1 MNDKAVRL
9 RNLFCAQA
17 AERENEGSEE
27 PLVLI
32 LMSKECLDCHGRGY
46 KIVSTNICPQCKG
59 KGKSKSIDFMKMSE
73 KNLDNFLKNGAAC
86 AKCKGT
92 GSIEVTTPC
101 ETCEGLGRIYTCKV
115 CGERIKNPSDP
126 EEEVCDSCA
135 LSQFVYALD
144 ESCDLKDVEAGK
156 LYHGIVSSK
165 ASFGV
170 FVDLNPHVR
179 GLMHSSNVG
188 VPPEVGD
195 AVIVLVKSIKAGGK
209 LDLIPK
215 TPKKYETIELEKELP
230 LKNSAQIDSNMK
242 GRLIRIEGEVIQ
254 VKQTS
259 GPTIFTISD
268 EGGFVPC
275 AAFESA
281 GKRSYPHIDTGMV
294 VSITGEVT
302 LRDDQVQIEVMS
314 MKLLTG
320 EKEAIVRGRVEKVI
334 DEKAAPANIPFLIES
349 EILEELKPRMLHV
362 AKEIK
367 KAILH
372 STPIILRHHA
382 DADGITSAIAIERA
396 ILPLITEIGGAD
408 AEYYFYKRAPSKAPF
423 YELADVTRDISF
435 ALEDLSRHGQ
445 KMPLVILVD
454 NGSTEEDVPSMRQA
468 RVYGINMLV
477 IDHHQPDKV
486 VDQYLIGHV
495 NPAHVGGDFGVTA
508 GMLCAEIARMI
519 NPDISDMIKHLPAVS
534 AVGDR
539 SEVPEAEK
547 YISLVSDRYS
557 LEELKEM
564 ALALDYEQFWLKFS
578 SGKGLI
584 DDILD
589 LGNHETHKKLV
600 PLLCEQANA
609 MIKEQLETCLF
620 NVKSHK
626 LANGAIM
633 NVIDVEN
640 YAQKFTFPPPGK
652 TSGEVHDVLT
662 KRNPDK
668 PVVTIGYGPDF
679 AVIRSKGVLMNI
691 PKIVRELR
699 EEIKGAGV
707 SGGGHL
713 VVGSIKFVEGMRT
726 EVLSR
731 LAEKI
736 AVAEIQH

>member
-1 MNDKAVRL
+1 
-9 RNLFCAQA
+9 
-17 AERENEGSEE
+17 
-27 PLVLI
+27 
-32 LMSKECLDCHGRGY
+32 MSKECPDCHGRGY
-46 KIVSTNICPQCKG
+46 EVISTDICPQCKG
-59 KGKSKSIDFMKMSE
+59 KGKSKSIDFMKFSE
-73 KNLDNFLKNGAAC
+73 KNIDSFLKNGAAC
-86 AKCKGT
+86 EKCKGK
-92 GSIEVTTPC
+92 GVIEVTKAC
-101 ETCEGLGRIYTCKV
+101 ETCNGLGKIYTCKA
-115 CGERIKNPSDP
+115 CGARILEPRDA
-126 EEEVCDSCA
+126 EEELCDSCSR
-135 LSQFVYALD
+135 SQYVYALD

-156 LYHGIVSSK
+156 LYHGIVSSI

-170 FVDLNPHVR
+170 FIDLNPHVR

-188 VPPEVGD
+188 VPPEVGE

-215 TPKKYETIELEKELP
+215 TLKKYETIELEKELP
-230 LKNSAQIDSNMK
+230 LKNSAEIDPSMK

-281 GKRSYPHIDTGMV
+281 GKRSYPHIDVGMI
-294 VSITGEVT
+294 VSITGEIT
-302 LRDDQVQIEVMS
+302 LRDEQIQIEVMS
-314 MKLLTG
+314 MKLLKG
-320 EKEAIVRGRVEKVI
+320 EKGEAVRTRVEKVI
-334 DEKAAPANIPFLIES
+334 EEKAAPADIPFLVES
-349 EILEELKPRMLHV
+349 DIMEKLKPRMLHV

-367 KAILH
+367 KAIFH

-396 ILPLITEIGGAD
+396 ILPIITEIGGSD
-408 AEYYFYKRAPSKAPF
+408 AEYYLYKRAPSKAPF

-468 RVYGINMLV
+468 RVYGIDMLV
-477 IDHHQPDKV
+477 IDHHHPDEI

-508 GMLCAEIARMI
+508 GMLCAEVARMI
-519 NPDISDMIKHLPAVS
+519 NPNISDTIKHLPAVS

-539 SEVPEAEK
+539 SEAPEAGR
-547 YISLVSDRYS
+547 YISLVSDRYT

-578 SGKGLI
+578 SGKGII

-589 LGNHETHKKLV
+589 LGDHEVHKNLV
-600 PLLCEQANA
+600 SLLCEQANT
-609 MIKEQLETCLF
+609 MIQEQLETCLF
-620 NVKSHK
+620 NVKSQK

-662 KRNPDK
+662 KRHPNK
-668 PVVTIGYGPDF
+668 PVVTLGYGPDF

-691 PKIVRELR
+691 PRIVRELR
-699 EEIKGAGV
+699 EEMKGAGV

-726 EVLSR
+726 EVLSK

-736 AVAEIQH
+736 GSAEVEY

>member
-1 MNDKAVRL
+1 
-9 RNLFCAQA
+9 
-17 AERENEGSEE
+17 
-27 PLVLI
+27 
-32 LMSKECLDCHGRGY
+32 MSKECPDCHGRGY
-46 KIVSTNICPQCKG
+46 EVISTDICPQCKG
-59 KGKSKSIDFMKMSE
+59 KGKSKSIDFMKFSE
-73 KNLDNFLKNGAAC
+73 KNIDSILKNGASC
-86 AKCKGT
+86 EKCKGK
-92 GSIEVTTPC
+92 GVIEVTKAC
-101 ETCEGLGRIYTCKV
+101 ETCNGLGKIYTCKV
-115 CGERIKNPSDP
+115 CGVRILEPRDA
-126 EEEVCDSCA
+126 EEEVCDSCSR
-135 LSQFVYALD
+135 SQYVYALD
-144 ESCDLKDVEAGK
+144 ESCDIKDVEAGK
-156 LYHGIVSSK
+156 LYHGIVSST

-188 VPPEVGD
+188 IPPEVGE
-195 AVIVLVKSIKAGGK
+195 AVIVLVKSTKAGGK

-215 TPKKYETIELEKELP
+215 TLKKYETIELEKELP
-230 LKNSAQIDSNMK
+230 LKNSAEIDPSMK
-242 GRLIRIEGEVIQ
+242 GRLIRLEGEVIQ

-281 GKRSYPHIDTGMV
+281 GKRSYPHIDVEMI
-294 VSITGEVT
+294 VSITGEIT
-302 LRDDQVQIEVMS
+302 LRDEQIQIEVMS
-314 MKLLTG
+314 MKLLKG
-320 EKEAIVRGRVEKVI
+320 EKEEAVRTRVEKVI
-334 DEKAAPANIPFLIES
+334 EEKAAPANIPFLVES
-349 EILEELKPRMLHV
+349 DIMEKLKPRMLHV

-367 KAILH
+367 KAIFH

-396 ILPLITEIGGAD
+396 ILPIITEIGGSD
-408 AEYYFYKRAPSKAPF
+408 AEYYLYKRAPSKAPF

-468 RVYGINMLV
+468 RVYGIDMLV
-477 IDHHQPDKV
+477 IDHHHPDEI

-508 GMLCAEIARMI
+508 GMLCAEVARMI
-519 NPDISDMIKHLPAVS
+519 NPNISDTIKHLPAVS

-539 SEVPEAEK
+539 SEAPEAGR
-547 YISLVSDRYS
+547 YISLVSDRYTI
-557 LEELKEM
+557 EELKEM

-578 SGKGLI
+578 SGKGII

-589 LGNHETHKKLV
+589 LGDHEVHKNLV
-600 PLLCEQANA
+600 SLLCEQAST
-609 MIKEQLETCLF
+609 MIQEQLETCLF

-662 KRNPDK
+662 KRHPNK
-668 PVVTIGYGPDF
+668 PVVTLGYGPDF

-699 EEIKGAGV
+699 EEMKGAGV

-736 AVAEIQH
+736 ASAEVEY

>member
-1 MNDKAVRL
+1 M
-9 RNLFCAQA
+9 
-17 AERENEGSEE
+17 
-27 PLVLI
+27 VLI
-32 LMSKECLDCHGRGY
+32 LMSKECPECHGRGY
-46 KIVSTNICPQCKG
+46 EVVSTNTCPLCKG
-59 KGKSKSIDFMKMSE
+59 KGKSKSIDFMKISE
-73 KNLDNFLKNGAAC
+73 KDIDSFLKSGAAC
-86 AKCKGT
+86 EKCKGI
-92 GSIEVTTPC
+92 GNIEVTTPC
-101 ETCEGLGRIYTCKV
+101 ETCEGLGRLYICKV
-115 CGERIKNPSDP
+115 CGAKISEPLDP
-126 EEEVCDSCA
+126 EDELCDSCSR
-135 LSQFVYALD
+135 SQFVYALD

-188 VPPEVGD
+188 VQPEVGD
-195 AVIVLVKSIKAGGK
+195 AVIVLVKSVKTGGK

-215 TPKKYETIELEKELP
+215 NPKKYETIEVEKELP
-230 LKNSAQIDSNMK
+230 LKNSAEINPTMK

-259 GPTIFTISD
+259 GPTIFMISD

-281 GKRSYPHIDTGMV
+281 GKRSYPHIDVSMI

-302 LRDDQVQIEVMS
+302 LRDEQVQIEVMS

-320 EKEAIVRGRVEKVI
+320 KKEDAVRARVEKVI
-334 DEKAAPANIPFLIES
+334 DEKASPANIPFLIES
-349 EILEELKPRMLHV
+349 EIMEKLKPRMLHV

-367 KAILH
+367 KAIFH

-396 ILPLITEIGGAD
+396 ILPLITEIGGAE

-468 RVYGINMLV
+468 KVYGIDMLV
-477 IDHHQPDKV
+477 IDHHHPDEI
-486 VDQYLIGHV
+486 VDKYLIGHV
-495 NPAHVGGDFGVTA
+495 NPAHVGGDFGVTS
-508 GMLCAEIARMI
+508 GMLCAEIARMV
-519 NPDISDMIKHLPAVS
+519 NPNISDTIKHLPAVS

-539 SEVPEAEK
+539 SEAPEAGR
-547 YISLVSDRYS
+547 YISLVSNLYT
-557 LEELKEM
+557 LEELKDM

-589 LGNHETHKKLV
+589 LGDHTIHKNLV
-600 PLLCEQANA
+600 HLLCEQANT

-626 LANGAIM
+626 LSNGAIM

-652 TSGEVHDVLT
+652 TSGEVHDVLVR
-662 KRNPDK
+662 RNPDK
-668 PVVTIGYGPDF
+668 PVVTLGYGPDF

-699 EEIKGAGV
+699 EEMKGAGV

-726 EVLSR
+726 EVLSK

-736 AVAEIQH
+736 SHSKVEL

>member
-1 MNDKAVRL
+1 M
-9 RNLFCAQA
+9 
-17 AERENEGSEE
+17 
-27 PLVLI
+27 LI
-32 LMSKECLDCHGRGY
+32 LMSKECPECHGRGY
-46 KIVSTNICPQCKG
+46 EVISTDICPQCKG
-59 KGKSKSIDFMKMSE
+59 KGKSKSIDFMKISE
-73 KNLDNFLKNGAAC
+73 KDIDSLLKNGAAC
-86 AKCKGT
+86 EKCKGT
-92 GSIEVTTPC
+92 GSIEVNTPC
-101 ETCEGLGRIYTCKV
+101 ETCEGLGRIYVCKV
-115 CGERIKNPSDP
+115 CGARISESRDT
-126 EEEVCDSCA
+126 EDEICDSCSR
-135 LSQFVYALD
+135 SQYVYALD

-156 LYHGIVSSK
+156 LYHGIVSST

-179 GLMHSSNVG
+179 GLMHSSNIG
-188 VPPEVGD
+188 IPPEVGE

-215 TPKKYETIELEKELP
+215 TLTKYETIELEKELP
-230 LKNSAQIDSNMK
+230 LKNSSKIDPSMK
-242 GRLIRIEGEVIQ
+242 GRLVRIEGEVIQ

-281 GKRSYPHIDTGMV
+281 GKRSYPHIDAGMI

-302 LRDDQVQIEVMS
+302 LRDDQIQIEVMS

-320 EKEAIVRGRVEKVI
+320 EKAATVRERVEKVI
-334 DEKAAPANIPFLIES
+334 EEKAAPADIPFLIQSDIMEK
-349 EILEELKPRMLHV
+349 LKPRMLHV

-435 ALEDLSRHGQ
+435 ALEDSSRHGQ

-468 RVYGINMLV
+468 KVYGIDMLV
-477 IDHHQPDKV
+477 IDHHHPDEI

-495 NPAHVGGDFGVTA
+495 NPAHMGGDFGVTA
-508 GMLCAEIARMI
+508 GMLCAEVARMI
-519 NPDISDMIKHLPAVS
+519 NPSVSDTIKHLPAVS
-534 AVGDR
+534 AVGDH
-539 SEVPEAEK
+539 SEAPEAGR
-547 YISLVSDRYS
+547 YISLASDRYT

-564 ALALDYEQFWLKFS
+564 ALALDYEQFWLRFS
-578 SGKGLI
+578 SGKGII

-589 LGNHETHKKLV
+589 LGDHDIHTNLV
-600 PLLCEQANA
+600 SLLCEQANT
-609 MIKEQLETCLF
+609 MIREQLEICLF
-620 NVKSHK
+620 NVKSQN
-626 LANGAIM
+626 LANGVIM

-662 KRNPDK
+662 KRNPNK
-668 PVVTIGYGPDF
+668 PLVTLGYGPDF

-691 PKIVRELR
+691 PMIVRELR
-699 EEIKGAGV
+699 EEMKGAGV

-726 EVLSR
+726 EVLSK
-731 LAEKI
+731 LTEKI
-736 AVAEIQH
+736 ASTEVEY

>member
-1 MNDKAVRL
+1 
-9 RNLFCAQA
+9 
-17 AERENEGSEE
+17 
-27 PLVLI
+27 
-32 LMSKECLDCHGRGY
+32 MSKDCPDCHGRGCEV
-46 KIVSTNICPQCKG
+46 ISTDVCPQCKG
-59 KGKSKSIDFMKMSE
+59 KGKSKSIDFMKISE
-73 KNLDNFLKNGAAC
+73 KDIDSFLKNGAAC
-86 AKCKGT
+86 EKCKGT
-92 GSIEVTTPC
+92 GKIEITTPC
-101 ETCEGLGRIYTCKV
+101 GTCEGLGRIYTCKI
-115 CGERIKNPSDP
+115 CGVRIQNPTDI

-135 LSQFVYALD
+135 RSQYVYALD
-144 ESCDLKDVEAGK
+144 ESCDVKDLEVGK
-156 LYHGIVSSK
+156 LYHGIVNSI

-170 FVDLNPHVR
+170 FVDLNPQVR
-179 GLMHSSNVG
+179 GLMHSSNIG

-195 AVIVLVKSIKAGGK
+195 AVIVLVKSIKSGGK
-209 LDLIPK
+209 LDLIPE
-215 TPKKYETIELEKELP
+215 TLKKYETIELEKELP
-230 LKNSAQIDSNMK
+230 LKNSAEIDPSMK
-242 GRLIRIEGEVIQ
+242 GRLVRIEGEVIQ

-281 GKRSYPHIDTGMV
+281 GKRSYPHIDAGMI
-294 VSITGEVT
+294 VSLTGEIT
-302 LRDDQVQIEVMS
+302 LRDDQIQIEVMS
-314 MKLLTG
+314 MKALSG
-320 EKEAIVRGRVEKVI
+320 EKESSVRSRVERVI
-334 DEKAAPANIPFLIES
+334 EEKAKPADNPFLVKS
-349 EILEELKPRMLHV
+349 EIMEKLKPRMLHV
-362 AKEIK
+362 AKEIRR
-367 KAILH
+367 AIFH

-382 DADGITSAIAIERA
+382 DADGITSAIAIEKA
-396 ILPLITEIGGAD
+396 IVPLITKIGGTD

-435 ALEDLSRHGQ
+435 ALEDASRHGQ

-468 RVYGINMLV
+468 EVYGIDMLV
-477 IDHHQPDKV
+477 IDHHHPDEI

-508 GMLCAEIARMI
+508 GMLCAEVARMI
-519 NPDISDMIKHLPAVS
+519 NPEITDTIKHLPAVS

-539 SEVPEAEK
+539 SEAPEAER
-547 YISLVSDRYS
+547 YISLIADRYS
-557 LEELKEM
+557 REELKEM

-589 LGNHETHKKLV
+589 LGDHNTHKKLV
-600 PLLCEQANA
+600 SLLCEQANT

-699 EEIKGAGV
+699 EEMKGAGV

-713 VVGSIKFVEGMRT
+713 VVGSIKFVEGM
-726 EVLSR
+726 
-731 LAEKI
+731 
-736 AVAEIQH
+736 

>member
-1 MNDKAVRL
+1 
-9 RNLFCAQA
+9 
-17 AERENEGSEE
+17 
-27 PLVLI
+27 
-32 LMSKECLDCHGRGY
+32 MSKECPDCHGRGY
-46 KIVSTNICPQCKG
+46 EVVSTEICPQCKG

-73 KNLDNFLKNGAAC
+73 TNLDNFLKSGAAC
-86 AKCKGT
+86 EKCKGI

-101 ETCEGLGRIYTCKV
+101 KTCKGLGKIYTCKV
-115 CGERIKNPSDP
+115 CGERIDNLLDP
-126 EEEVCDSCA
+126 EEEICDSCA
-135 LSQFVYALD
+135 RSQYVYSLD

-170 FVDLNPHVR
+170 FVDFNPHVR

-195 AVIVLVKSIKAGGK
+195 AVIVLVKSIKSGGK

-215 TPKKYETIELEKELP
+215 TLKKYETIELEKELS
-230 LKNSAQIDSNMK
+230 LKNSAEIDTTMK
-242 GRLIRIEGEVIQ
+242 GRLLRLEGEVIQ

-281 GKRSYPHIDTGMV
+281 GKRSYPHIDVGMI
-294 VSITGEVT
+294 VSLTGEVT

-314 MKLLTG
+314 MKALTG
-320 EKEAIVRGRVEKVI
+320 EKEVTVKDRVEKVI
-334 DEKAAPANIPFLIES
+334 NEKAAPAEIPFLVKS
-349 EILEELKPRMLHV
+349 EIMEKLKPRMLHV
-362 AKEIK
+362 AREIK

-408 AEYYFYKRAPSKAPF
+408 AEYYSYKRAPSKAPY
-423 YELADVTRDISF
+423 YELADVTRDISY

-468 RVYGINMLV
+468 RVYGIDMLV
-477 IDHHQPDKV
+477 VDHHHPDEI
-486 VDQYLIGHV
+486 VDQYLIGHA

-519 NPDISDMIKHLPAVS
+519 NPDISDTIKHLPAVS

-539 SEVPEAEK
+539 SEAPEAER
-547 YISLVSDRYS
+547 YISLASDRYS

-564 ALALDYEQFWLKFS
+564 ALALDYEQFWLRFS
-578 SGKGLI
+578 SGKGII

-589 LGNHETHKKLV
+589 LGDHDIHKNLV
-600 PLLCEQANA
+600 SLLCEQANT
-609 MIKEQLETCLF
+609 MITEQLDTCLF

-668 PVVTIGYGPDF
+668 PVVTLGYGPDF

-691 PKIVRELR
+691 PRIVRELR
-699 EEIKGAGV
+699 EEMKGAGV

-736 AVAEIQH
+736 GSAEVEY

>member
-1 MNDKAVRL
+1 
-9 RNLFCAQA
+9 
-17 AERENEGSEE
+17 
-27 PLVLI
+27 
-32 LMSKECLDCHGRGY
+32 MSKECPDCHGRGY
-46 KIVSTNICPQCKG
+46 EIISTDICPQCKG
-59 KGKSKSIDFMKMSE
+59 KGKSKSIDFMKISE
-73 KNLDNFLKNGAAC
+73 KDIDSLLKSGAAC
-86 AKCKGT
+86 EKCKGT
-92 GSIEVTTPC
+92 GTLEITTPC
-101 ETCEGLGRIYTCKV
+101 ETCEGLGKIYTCKV
-115 CGERIKNPSDP
+115 CGGRIQEPADP
-126 EEEVCDSCA
+126 EEEVCDSCSR
-135 LSQFVYALD
+135 SQYVYALD

-188 VPPEVGD
+188 VSPEVRD
-195 AVIVLVKSIKAGGK
+195 AVIVLVKSIKVGGK

-215 TPKKYETIELEKELP
+215 TLTKYETIELEKELP
-230 LKNSAQIDSNMK
+230 LKNSAEIDPGMK

-275 AAFESA
+275 AAFEIA
-281 GKRSYPHIDTGMV
+281 GKRSYPHIDVGMI

-302 LRDDQVQIEVMS
+302 LRDEQIQIEVMS

-320 EKEAIVRGRVEKVI
+320 EKEEMVRDRVEKVI
-334 DEKAAPANIPFLIES
+334 EEKATPADIPFLVES
-349 EILEELKPRMLHV
+349 DIMEKLKPRMLHV

-367 KAILH
+367 KAIFH
-372 STPIILRHHA
+372 STPIVLRHHA

-435 ALEDLSRHGQ
+435 ALEDSSRHGQ

-477 IDHHQPDKV
+477 IDHHHPDEI
-486 VDQYLIGHV
+486 VDQYLIGHA

-508 GMLCAEIARMI
+508 GMLCAEVARMI
-519 NPDISDMIKHLPAVS
+519 NPGISDTIKHLPAVS

-539 SEVPEAEK
+539 SEAPEAGR
-547 YISLVSDRYS
+547 YISLVSDRYT

-564 ALALDYEQFWLKFS
+564 ALALDYEQFWLRFS
-578 SGKGLI
+578 SGKGII

-589 LGNHETHKKLV
+589 LGDHDIHKKLV
-600 PLLCEQANA
+600 SLLCEQANT
-609 MIKEQLETCLF
+609 MIKEQLEVCLF
-620 NVKSHK
+620 NVKSQK
-626 LANGAIM
+626 LVNGTIM

-662 KRNPDK
+662 KRNPGK

-691 PKIVRELR
+691 PRIVRELR
-699 EEIKGAGV
+699 EEMKGAGV

-736 AVAEIQH
+736 ASTEVEY

>member
-1 MNDKAVRL
+1 M
-9 RNLFCAQA
+9 
-17 AERENEGSEE
+17 
-27 PLVLI
+27 LI
-32 LMSKECLDCHGRGY
+32 LMSKECPECHGRGY
-46 KIVSTNICPQCKG
+46 EVISTDICPQCKG
-59 KGKSKSIDFMKMSE
+59 KGKSKLIDFMKISE
-73 KNLDNFLKNGAAC
+73 KDIDSLLKSGAAC
-86 AKCKGT
+86 EKCKGT
-92 GSIEVTTPC
+92 GSIEVNTPC
-101 ETCEGLGRIYTCKV
+101 ETCEGLGRIYVCKV
-115 CGERIKNPSDP
+115 CGARISESRDT
-126 EEEVCDSCA
+126 EDEICDSCSR
-135 LSQFVYALD
+135 SQYVYALD

-156 LYHGIVSSK
+156 LYHGIVSST

-179 GLMHSSNVG
+179 GLMHSSNIG
-188 VPPEVGD
+188 IPPEVGE
-195 AVIVLVKSIKAGGK
+195 AVIVLVKSIKTGGK

-215 TPKKYETIELEKELP
+215 TLTIYETIELEKELP
-230 LKNSAQIDSNMK
+230 LKNSSKIDPSMK
-242 GRLIRIEGEVIQ
+242 GRLVRIEGEVIQ

-281 GKRSYPHIDTGMV
+281 GKRSYPHIDAGMI

-302 LRDDQVQIEVMS
+302 MRDDQIQIEVMS

-320 EKEAIVRGRVEKVI
+320 EKAATVRERVEKVI
-334 DEKAAPANIPFLIES
+334 EEKAAPADIPFLIQSDIMEK
-349 EILEELKPRMLHV
+349 LKPRMLHV

-435 ALEDLSRHGQ
+435 ALEDSSRHGQ

-468 RVYGINMLV
+468 KVYGIDMLV
-477 IDHHQPDKV
+477 IDHHHPDEI

-508 GMLCAEIARMI
+508 GMLCAEVARMI
-519 NPDISDMIKHLPAVS
+519 NPSVSDTIKHLPAVS

-539 SEVPEAEK
+539 SEAPEAGR
-547 YISLVSDRYS
+547 YISLASDCYT

-564 ALALDYEQFWLKFS
+564 ALALDYEQFWLRFS
-578 SGKGLI
+578 SGKGII

-589 LGNHETHKKLV
+589 LGDHDIHTNLV
-600 PLLCEQANA
+600 SLLCEQANT
-609 MIKEQLETCLF
+609 MIREQLEICLF
-620 NVKSHK
+620 NVKSQN
-626 LANGAIM
+626 LANGVIM

-662 KRNPDK
+662 KRNPNK
-668 PVVTIGYGPDF
+668 PLVTLGYGPDF

-691 PKIVRELR
+691 PMIVRELR
-699 EEIKGAGV
+699 EEMKGAGV

-726 EVLSR
+726 EVLSK
-731 LAEKI
+731 LTEKI
-736 AVAEIQH
+736 ASTEVEY

>member
-1 MNDKAVRL
+1 
-9 RNLFCAQA
+9 
-17 AERENEGSEE
+17 
-27 PLVLI
+27 
-32 LMSKECLDCHGRGY
+32 MSKECPECHGRGY
-46 KIVSTNICPQCKG
+46 EVISTDICPQCKG
-59 KGKSKSIDFMKMSE
+59 KGKSKSIDFMKISE
-73 KNLDNFLKNGAAC
+73 KDIDSLLKSGAAC
-86 AKCKGT
+86 EKCKGT
-92 GSIEVTTPC
+92 GSIEVNTPC
-101 ETCEGLGRIYTCKV
+101 ETCEGLGRIYVCKV
-115 CGERIKNPSDP
+115 CGARISESRDT
-126 EEEVCDSCA
+126 EDEICDSCSR
-135 LSQFVYALD
+135 SQYVYALD

-156 LYHGIVSSK
+156 LYHGIVSST

-179 GLMHSSNVG
+179 GLMHSSNIG
-188 VPPEVGD
+188 IPPEVGE
-195 AVIVLVKSIKAGGK
+195 AVIVLVKSIKTGGK

-215 TPKKYETIELEKELP
+215 TLTKYETIELEKELP
-230 LKNSAQIDSNMK
+230 LKNSSKIDPSMK
-242 GRLIRIEGEVIQ
+242 GRLVRIEGEVIQ

-281 GKRSYPHIDTGMV
+281 GKRSYPHIDAGMI

-302 LRDDQVQIEVMS
+302 LRDDQIQIEVMS

-320 EKEAIVRGRVEKVI
+320 EKAATVRERVEKVI
-334 DEKAAPANIPFLIES
+334 EEKAAPADIPFLIQSDIMEK
-349 EILEELKPRMLHV
+349 LKPRMLHV

-435 ALEDLSRHGQ
+435 ALEDSSRHGQ

-468 RVYGINMLV
+468 KVYGIDMLV
-477 IDHHQPDKV
+477 IDHHHPDEI

-508 GMLCAEIARMI
+508 GMLCAEVARMI
-519 NPDISDMIKHLPAVS
+519 NPSVSDTIKHLPAVS

-539 SEVPEAEK
+539 SEASEAGR
-547 YISLVSDRYS
+547 YISLASDRYT

-564 ALALDYEQFWLKFS
+564 ALALDYEQFWLRFS
-578 SGKGLI
+578 SGKGII

-589 LGNHETHKKLV
+589 LGDHDIHTNLV
-600 PLLCEQANA
+600 SLLCEQANT
-609 MIKEQLETCLF
+609 MIREQLEICLF
-620 NVKSHK
+620 NVKSHN
-626 LANGAIM
+626 LANGVIM

-662 KRNPDK
+662 KRNPNK
-668 PVVTIGYGPDF
+668 PLVTLGYGPDF

-691 PKIVRELR
+691 PMIVRELR
-699 EEIKGAGV
+699 EEMKGAGV

-726 EVLSR
+726 EVLSK
-731 LAEKI
+731 LTEKI
-736 AVAEIQH
+736 ASTEVEY

>member
-1 MNDKAVRL
+1 
-9 RNLFCAQA
+9 
-17 AERENEGSEE
+17 
-27 PLVLI
+27 
-32 LMSKECLDCHGRGY
+32 MSKECPDCHGRGY
-46 KIVSTNICPQCKG
+46 EVVSTEICPQCKG

-73 KNLDNFLKNGAAC
+73 KNLDSFLKNGTAC
-86 AKCKGT
+86 DKCKGT
-92 GSIEVTTPC
+92 GSIDITTPC
-101 ETCEGLGRIYTCKV
+101 KTCEGLGKIYTCKA
-115 CGERIKNPSDP
+115 CGARIENPQDP
-126 EEEVCDSCA
+126 DEELCDSCA
-135 LSQFVYALD
+135 RSQYVYALD

-170 FVDLNPHVR
+170 FVDLNSHVR

-188 VPPEVGD
+188 VPPEVGE
-195 AVIVLVKSIKAGGK
+195 AVIVLVKSVKAGGK

-215 TPKKYETIELEKELP
+215 TLKKYETIELEKELP
-230 LKNSAQIDSNMK
+230 LKNSAEIDSSMK
-242 GRLIRIEGEVIQ
+242 GRLLRIEGEVIQ

-281 GKRSYPHIDTGMV
+281 GKRSYPHIDVGMI

-302 LRDDQVQIEVMS
+302 LRDDQIQIEVMS
-314 MKLLTG
+314 MKKLTG
-320 EKEAIVRGRVEKVI
+320 EKEAVVKGRVESVI
-334 DEKAAPANIPFLIES
+334 NEKAAPADIPFLVKS
-349 EILEELKPRMLHV
+349 EIMEKLKPKMLHV
-362 AKEIK
+362 AREIK

-382 DADGITSAIAIERA
+382 DADGITSAIALERA

-468 RVYGINMLV
+468 SVYGIDMLV
-477 IDHHQPDKV
+477 IDHHHPDEI

-508 GMLCAEIARMI
+508 GMLCAEVARMI
-519 NPDISDMIKHLPAVS
+519 NPDISDTIKHLPAVS

-539 SEVPEAEK
+539 SEAPEAER
-547 YISLVSDRYS
+547 YIALASDCYT

-589 LGNHETHKKLV
+589 LGDHETHKNLV
-600 PLLCEQANA
+600 SLLCEQANS
-609 MIKEQLETCLF
+609 MIQEQLETCLF
-620 NVKSHK
+620 NVKSQK

-662 KRNPDK
+662 KKYLDN

-699 EEIKGAGV
+699 EEMKGAGV

-736 AVAEIQH
+736 ASADVEY

>member
-1 MNDKAVRL
+1 M
-9 RNLFCAQA
+9 
-17 AERENEGSEE
+17 
-27 PLVLI
+27 VLI
-32 LMSKECLDCHGRGY
+32 LMSKECPECHGRGY
-46 KIVSTNICPQCKG
+46 EVVSTDTCPQCKG
-59 KGKSKSIDFMKMSE
+59 KGKSKSIDFMKISE
-73 KNLDNFLKNGAAC
+73 KDIDSFLKSGAAC
-86 AKCKGT
+86 EKCKGT
-92 GSIEVTTPC
+92 GNIEVTTPC
-101 ETCEGLGRIYTCKV
+101 ETCEGLGRLYICKV
-115 CGERIKNPSDP
+115 CGAKISEPRDP
-126 EEEVCDSCA
+126 EDEICDSCSR
-135 LSQFVYALD
+135 SQFVYALD

-170 FVDLNPHVR
+170 FVDFNPHVR

-188 VPPEVGD
+188 VQPEVGD
-195 AVIVLVKSIKAGGK
+195 AVIVLVKSVKAGGK

-215 TPKKYETIELEKELP
+215 TPKKYETIEVEKELP
-230 LKNSAQIDSNMK
+230 LKNSAELNPSMK

-259 GPTIFTISD
+259 GPTIFMISD

-281 GKRSYPHIDTGMV
+281 GKRSYPHIDVGMI

-302 LRDDQVQIEVMS
+302 LRDEQVQIEVMS

-320 EKEAIVRGRVEKVI
+320 KKEDAVRTRVEKVI
-334 DEKAAPANIPFLIES
+334 DEKASPANIPFLIES
-349 EILEELKPRMLHV
+349 EIMEKLKPRMLHV

-396 ILPLITEIGGAD
+396 VLPLITEIGGTE

-468 RVYGINMLV
+468 KVYGIDMLV
-477 IDHHQPDKV
+477 IDHHHPDEI
-486 VDQYLIGHV
+486 VDEYLIGHV

-519 NPDISDMIKHLPAVS
+519 NPSISDTIKHLPAVS

-539 SEVPEAEK
+539 SEAPEAER
-547 YISLVSDRYS
+547 YISLVSDRYT
-557 LEELKEM
+557 LEELKKM

-589 LGNHETHKKLV
+589 LGDHAIHNNLV
-600 PLLCEQANA
+600 LLLCEQADT

-626 LANGAIM
+626 LSNGAIM

-652 TSGEVHDVLT
+652 TSGEVHDVLV

-679 AVIRSKGVLMNI
+679 AVIRSKGVFMNI

-699 EEIKGAGV
+699 EEMKGAGV

-726 EVLSR
+726 EVLSK

-736 AVAEIQH
+736 SHSKVEQ

>member
-1 MNDKAVRL
+1 
-9 RNLFCAQA
+9 
-17 AERENEGSEE
+17 
-27 PLVLI
+27 
-32 LMSKECLDCHGRGY
+32 MSKECPECHGRGY
-46 KIVSTNICPQCKG
+46 EVVSTDICPQCKG
-59 KGKSKSIDFMKMSE
+59 KGKSKSVDFMKISE
-73 KNLDNFLKNGAAC
+73 KEIDSFLKNGAAC
-86 AKCKGT
+86 EKCKGT
-92 GSIEVTTPC
+92 GSVDVTTPC
-101 ETCEGLGRIYTCKV
+101 DTCNGLGKIYTCKV
-115 CGERIKNPSDP
+115 CGTRIPELRDP
-126 EEEVCDSCA
+126 DEEVCDSCSR
-135 LSQFVYALD
+135 SQYVYALD

-156 LYHGIVSSK
+156 LYHGVVSST

-170 FVDLNPHVR
+170 FVDLNSHVR

-188 VPPEVGD
+188 IPPEVGD
-195 AVIVLVKSIKAGGK
+195 DVIVLVKSIKAGGK

-215 TPKKYETIELEKELP
+215 TLTKYETIEIEKELP
-230 LKNSAQIDSNMK
+230 LKNSAEIEPSMK

-281 GKRSYPHIDTGMV
+281 GKRSYPHIDIGMI

-302 LRDDQVQIEVMS
+302 LRDEQVQIEVMS
-314 MKLLTG
+314 MKRLTG
-320 EKEAIVRGRVEKVI
+320 KKEDAVRTRVEKVI
-334 DEKAAPANIPFLIES
+334 DEKASPADIPFLIES
-349 EILEELKPRMLHV
+349 DIMEKLKPRMLHV

-396 ILPLITEIGGAD
+396 ILPLITEIGGTD

-468 RVYGINMLV
+468 KVYGIDMLV
-477 IDHHQPDKV
+477 VDHHHPDEI
-486 VDQYLIGHV
+486 VDQYLIGHA

-519 NPDISDMIKHLPAVS
+519 NPKVSDTIKHLPAVS

-539 SEVPEAEK
+539 SEAPEAGR
-547 YISLVSDRYS
+547 YISLISDHYT

-589 LGNHETHKKLV
+589 LGDHTIHKNLV
-600 PLLCEQANA
+600 SLLCEQADT

-652 TSGEVHDVLT
+652 TSGEVHDVLV

-668 PVVTIGYGPDF
+668 PIVTIGYGPDF

-699 EEIKGAGV
+699 EEMKGAGV

-736 AVAEIQH
+736 GSTKVEH

>member
-1 MNDKAVRL
+1 
-9 RNLFCAQA
+9 
-17 AERENEGSEE
+17 
-27 PLVLI
+27 VLI
-32 LMSKECLDCHGRGY
+32 LMSKECPDCHGRGY
-46 KIVSTNICPQCKG
+46 EVISTDICPQCKG
-59 KGKSKSIDFMKMSE
+59 KGKSKSIDFMKMSD
-73 KNLDNFLKNGAAC
+73 KNIDSLLKNGAAC
-86 AKCKGT
+86 SKCKGT
-92 GSIEVTTPC
+92 GSIEVTSPC
-101 ETCEGLGRIYTCKV
+101 KTCKGLGKIYICKV
-115 CGERIKNPSDP
+115 CGEQIENPQDL

-135 LSQFVYALD
+135 HSQYVYALD

-156 LYHGIVSSK
+156 LYHGVVSSK

-170 FVDLNPHVR
+170 FVDFNPHVR

-195 AVIVLVKSIKAGGK
+195 SVIVLVKSIKGGGK

-215 TPKKYETIELEKELP
+215 TLKKYETIEVEKELP
-230 LKNSAQIDSNMK
+230 LKNSAQIDTSMK
-242 GRLIRIEGEVIQ
+242 GRLLRIEGEVIQ

-281 GKRSYPHIDTGMV
+281 GKRSYPHIDAGMI

-320 EKEAIVRGRVEKVI
+320 EKESIVKVRVERVI
-334 DEKAAPANIPFLIES
+334 DEKATPADIPFLIES
-349 EILEELKPRMLHV
+349 EIMEKLKPRMLHV

-423 YELADVTRDISF
+423 YELADVTRDISY

-468 RVYGINMLV
+468 GVYGIDMLV
-477 IDHHQPDKV
+477 IDHHHPDEI

-508 GMLCAEIARMI
+508 GMLCAEVARMI
-519 NPDISDMIKHLPAVS
+519 NPDISDTIKHLPAVS

-539 SEVPEAEK
+539 SEAPEAER
-547 YISLVSDRYS
+547 YISLASDRYT

-578 SGKGLI
+578 SGKGVI

-589 LGNHETHKKLV
+589 LGDHDTHKKLV
-600 PLLCEQANA
+600 SLLCEQANT
-609 MIKEQLETCLF
+609 MIQEQLETCLF
-620 NVKSHK
+620 NVKSHT

-640 YAQKFTFPPPGK
+640 YAHKFTFPPPGK

-662 KRNPDK
+662 KRTPDK
-668 PVVTIGYGPDF
+668 PVVTLGYGPDF

-691 PKIVRELR
+691 PRIVRELR
-699 EEIKGAGV
+699 EEMKGAGV

-713 VVGSIKFVEGMRT
+713 VVGSIKFVEGMRA
-726 EVLSR
+726 EVLAK

-736 AVAEIQH
+736 GSAEVEY

>member
-1 MNDKAVRL
+1 
-9 RNLFCAQA
+9 
-17 AERENEGSEE
+17 
-27 PLVLI
+27 
-32 LMSKECLDCHGRGY
+32 
-46 KIVSTNICPQCKG
+46 
-59 KGKSKSIDFMKMSE
+59 
-73 KNLDNFLKNGAAC
+73 
-86 AKCKGT
+86 
-92 GSIEVTTPC
+92 
-101 ETCEGLGRIYTCKV
+101 
-115 CGERIKNPSDP
+115 
-126 EEEVCDSCA
+126 
-135 LSQFVYALD
+135 
-144 ESCDLKDVEAGK
+144 
-156 LYHGIVSSK
+156 
-165 ASFGV
+165 
-170 FVDLNPHVR
+170 
-179 GLMHSSNVG
+179 MHSSNVG
-188 VPPEVGD
+188 VQPEVGD
-195 AVIVLVKSIKAGGK
+195 AVIVLVKSVKAGGK
-209 LDLIPK
+209 LDLIPQ
-215 TPKKYETIELEKELP
+215 TLTKYETIEIEKELT
-230 LKNSAQIDSNMK
+230 LKNSSQIDTSMK

-268 EGGFVPC
+268 EGGFIPC

-281 GKRSYPHIDTGMV
+281 GKRSYPHIDAGMI
-294 VSITGEVT
+294 VSITGEIT
-302 LRDDQVQIEVMS
+302 PRDEQVQIEVMS
-314 MKLLTG
+314 MKQLTG
-320 EKEAIVRGRVEKVI
+320 EKESAVKFRVEKVI
-334 DEKAAPANIPFLIES
+334 DEKAAPADIPFLIES
-349 EILEELKPRMLHV
+349 EILEKLKPRMLHV

-372 STPIILRHHA
+372 STPILLRHHA

-435 ALEDLSRHGQ
+435 ALEDYSRHGQ
-445 KMPLVILVD
+445 KMPLVIQVD
-454 NGSTEEDVPSMRQA
+454 NGSTEEDVPAMRQA
-468 RVYGINMLV
+468 NVYGIQMLV
-477 IDHHQPDKV
+477 IDHHHPDDI

-508 GMLCAEIARMI
+508 GMLCAEVARMI
-519 NPDISDMIKHLPAVS
+519 NPAVSDTIKHLPAVS

-539 SEVPEAEK
+539 SEAPEAGR
-547 YISLVSDRYS
+547 YISLVSDCYS
-557 LEELKEM
+557 LKDLKDM

-589 LGNHETHKKLV
+589 LGDHTIHTNLV
-600 PLLCEQANA
+600 SLLCEQANI

-620 NVKSHK
+620 NVKSQK

-662 KRNPDK
+662 KRFPDK

-691 PKIVRELR
+691 PRIVRELH
-699 EEIKGAGV
+699 EEMKGAGV

-736 AVAEIQH
+736 ASTEVEY

>member
-1 MNDKAVRL
+1 M
-9 RNLFCAQA
+9 
-17 AERENEGSEE
+17 
-27 PLVLI
+27 VLI
-32 LMSKECLDCHGRGY
+32 LMSKECPECHGRGHEV
-46 KIVSTNICPQCKG
+46 VSTNMCPQCKG
-59 KGKSKSIDFMKMSE
+59 KGKSKAIDFMKISE
-73 KNLDNFLKNGAAC
+73 KDIDGFLKSGAAC
-86 AKCKGT
+86 EKCKGT

-101 ETCEGLGRIYTCKV
+101 ETCEGLGRIYMCKV
-115 CGERIKNPSDP
+115 CGAKISEPRDP
-126 EEEVCDSCA
+126 EDEICDSCSR
-135 LSQFVYALD
+135 SQFVYALD

-156 LYHGIVSSK
+156 LYHGIVSSV

-170 FVDLNPHVR
+170 FIDLNSHVR
-179 GLMHSSNVG
+179 GLMHSSNIG
-188 VPPEVGD
+188 VQPEVGD
-195 AVIVLVKSIKAGGK
+195 AMIVLVKSVKAGGK

-215 TPKKYETIELEKELP
+215 TLTKYETIELEKELP
-230 LKNSAQIDSNMK
+230 LKNSAEINPSMK
-242 GRLIRIEGEVIQ
+242 GRLVRIEGEVIQ

-281 GKRSYPHIDTGMV
+281 GKRSYPHIDAGMI
-294 VSITGEVT
+294 VSLTGEIT
-302 LRDDQVQIEVMS
+302 LRDEQVQIEVMS

-320 EKEAIVRGRVEKVI
+320 KKEAAVRARVEKVI
-334 DEKAAPANIPFLIES
+334 DEKAAPADIPFLIES
-349 EILEELKPRMLHV
+349 DIMEKLKPRMFHV

-372 STPIILRHHA
+372 STPIVLRHHA

-396 ILPLITEIGGAD
+396 ILPLITEIGGTE

-468 RVYGINMLV
+468 KVYGINMLV
-477 IDHHQPDKV
+477 IDHHHPDEI

-519 NPDISDMIKHLPAVS
+519 NPNVSDTIKHLPAVS

-539 SEVPEAEK
+539 SEAPEAGR
-547 YISLVSDRYS
+547 YINLVSDRYT
-557 LEELKEM
+557 LQELKEM

-578 SGKGLI
+578 SGKGII

-589 LGNHETHKKLV
+589 LGDHEIHKNLV
-600 PLLCEQANA
+600 LLLCEQADT
-609 MIKEQLETCLF
+609 MIKEQLEICLF
-620 NVKSHK
+620 NVKSHA

-652 TSGEVHDVLT
+652 TSGEVHDVLV

-679 AVIRSKGVLMNI
+679 AVIRSKGVFMNI

-699 EEIKGAGV
+699 EEMKGAGV

-726 EVLSR
+726 EVLSN

-736 AVAEIQH
+736 AQAKVEH

>member
-1 MNDKAVRL
+1 
-9 RNLFCAQA
+9 
-17 AERENEGSEE
+17 
-27 PLVLI
+27 
-32 LMSKECLDCHGRGY
+32 MSKECPDCHGRGY
-46 KIVSTNICPQCKG
+46 EVVSTDVCPQCKG
-59 KGKSKSIDFMKMSE
+59 KGKSKSIDFMKISE
-73 KNLDNFLKNGAAC
+73 KDIDGLLKSGAAC
-86 AKCKGT
+86 EKCKGT
-92 GSIEVTTPC
+92 GSVDVTTPC
-101 ETCEGLGRIYTCKV
+101 EACEGLGRIYICKV
-115 CGERIKNPSDP
+115 CGAKIPEPRDP
-126 EEEVCDSCA
+126 EDEICDSCSR
-135 LSQFVYALD
+135 SQFVYALD

-170 FVDLNPHVR
+170 FVDLNPQVR

-188 VPPEVGD
+188 VLPEVGD
-195 AVIVLVKSIKAGGK
+195 AVIVLVKSVKAGGK

-230 LKNSAQIDSNMK
+230 LKNSAEISPSMK
-242 GRLIRIEGEVIQ
+242 GKLVRIEGEVIQ

-259 GPTIFTISD
+259 GPTIFMISD

-281 GKRSYPHIDTGMV
+281 GKRSYPHIDVGMI
-294 VSITGEVT
+294 VSLTGEVT
-302 LRDDQVQIEVMS
+302 LRDEQVQIEVMS

-320 EKEAIVRGRVEKVI
+320 KKEDAVRTRVEKVI
-334 DEKAAPANIPFLIES
+334 DEKASPSNIPFLIES
-349 EILEELKPRMLHV
+349 EIMEKLKPRMLHV

-382 DADGITSAIAIERA
+382 DADGITSAIAIEKA
-396 ILPLITEIGGAD
+396 ILPLITEIGGNE

-468 RVYGINMLV
+468 QVYGIDMIV
-477 IDHHQPDKV
+477 IDHHHPDEI

-519 NPDISDMIKHLPAVS
+519 NPNVSDTIKHLPAVS

-539 SEVPEAEK
+539 SEAPEAAR
-547 YISLVSDRYS
+547 YISLVSDRYT
-557 LEELKEM
+557 LKELKEM

-589 LGNHETHKKLV
+589 LRDHKVHKDLV
-600 PLLCEQANA
+600 LLLCEQADT

-626 LANGAIM
+626 LSNGAIM

-652 TSGEVHDVLT
+652 TSGEVHDVLV

-668 PVVTIGYGPDF
+668 PVVTLGYGPDF
-679 AVIRSKGVLMNI
+679 AVIRSKGVFMNI
-691 PKIVRELR
+691 PRIVRELR
-699 EEIKGAGV
+699 EEMKGAGI

-726 EVLSR
+726 EVLSK

-736 AVAEIQH
+736 AQSKVEQ

>member
-1 MNDKAVRL
+1 
-9 RNLFCAQA
+9 
-17 AERENEGSEE
+17 
-27 PLVLI
+27 
-32 LMSKECLDCHGRGY
+32 MSKECPDCHGRGY
-46 KIVSTNICPQCKG
+46 EVVSTDVCPQCKG
-59 KGKSKSIDFMKMSE
+59 KGKSKSIDFMKISE
-73 KNLDNFLKNGAAC
+73 KDIDGLLKSGAAC
-86 AKCKGT
+86 EKCKGT
-92 GSIEVTTPC
+92 GSVDVTTPC
-101 ETCEGLGRIYTCKV
+101 EACEGLGRIYICKV
-115 CGERIKNPSDP
+115 CGAKIPEPRDP
-126 EEEVCDSCA
+126 EDEVCDSCSR
-135 LSQFVYALD
+135 SQFVYALD

-170 FVDLNPHVR
+170 FVDLNPQVR

-188 VPPEVGD
+188 VLPEVGD
-195 AVIVLVKSIKAGGK
+195 AVIVLVKSVKAGGK

-230 LKNSAQIDSNMK
+230 LKNSAEISPSMK
-242 GRLIRIEGEVIQ
+242 GKLVRIEGEVIQ

-259 GPTIFTISD
+259 GPTIFMISD

-281 GKRSYPHIDTGMV
+281 GKRSYPHIDVGMI
-294 VSITGEVT
+294 VSLTGEVT
-302 LRDDQVQIEVMS
+302 LRDEQVQIEVMS

-320 EKEAIVRGRVEKVI
+320 KKEDAVRTRVEKVI
-334 DEKAAPANIPFLIES
+334 DEKASPSNIPFLIES
-349 EILEELKPRMLHV
+349 EIMEKLKPRMLHV

-382 DADGITSAIAIERA
+382 DADGITSAIAIEKA
-396 ILPLITEIGGAD
+396 ILPLITEIGGNE

-468 RVYGINMLV
+468 QVYGIDMIV
-477 IDHHQPDKV
+477 IDHHHPDEI

-519 NPDISDMIKHLPAVS
+519 NPNVSDTIKHLPAVS

-539 SEVPEAEK
+539 SEAPEAAR
-547 YISLVSDRYS
+547 YISLVADRYT
-557 LEELKEM
+557 LKELKEM

-589 LGNHETHKKLV
+589 LRDHKVHKDLV
-600 PLLCEQANA
+600 LLLCEQADT

-626 LANGAIM
+626 LSNGAIM

-652 TSGEVHDVLT
+652 TSGEVHDVLV

-668 PVVTIGYGPDF
+668 PVVTLGYGPDF
-679 AVIRSKGVLMNI
+679 AVIRSKGVFMNI
-691 PKIVRELR
+691 PRIVRELR
-699 EEIKGAGV
+699 EEMKGAGI

-726 EVLSR
+726 EVLSK

-736 AVAEIQH
+736 AQSKVEQ

>member
-1 MNDKAVRL
+1 
-9 RNLFCAQA
+9 
-17 AERENEGSEE
+17 
-27 PLVLI
+27 
-32 LMSKECLDCHGRGY
+32 MSKECPDCHGRGY
-46 KIVSTNICPQCKG
+46 EVVSTDVCPQCKG
-59 KGKSKSIDFMKMSE
+59 KGKSKSIDFMKISE
-73 KNLDNFLKNGAAC
+73 KDIDGLLKSGAAC
-86 AKCKGT
+86 EKCKGT
-92 GSIEVTTPC
+92 GSVEVTTPC
-101 ETCEGLGRIYTCKV
+101 KACEGLGRIYICKV
-115 CGERIKNPSDP
+115 CGAKIPEPRDP
-126 EEEVCDSCA
+126 EDEICDSCSR
-135 LSQFVYALD
+135 SQFVYALD

-170 FVDLNPHVR
+170 FVDLNPQVR

-188 VPPEVGD
+188 VLPEVGD
-195 AVIVLVKSIKAGGK
+195 AVIVLVKSVKAGGK

-230 LKNSAQIDSNMK
+230 LKNSAEISPSMK
-242 GRLIRIEGEVIQ
+242 GKLVRIEGEVIQ

-259 GPTIFTISD
+259 GPTIFMISD

-281 GKRSYPHIDTGMV
+281 GKRSYPHIDVGMI
-294 VSITGEVT
+294 VSLTGEVT
-302 LRDDQVQIEVMS
+302 LRDEQVQIEVMS

-320 EKEAIVRGRVEKVI
+320 KKEDAVRTRVEKVI
-334 DEKAAPANIPFLIES
+334 DEKASPSNIPFLIES
-349 EILEELKPRMLHV
+349 EIMEKLKPRMLHV

-382 DADGITSAIAIERA
+382 DADGITSAIAIEKA
-396 ILPLITEIGGAD
+396 ILPLITEIGGNE

-468 RVYGINMLV
+468 QVYGIDMIV
-477 IDHHQPDKV
+477 IDHHHPDEI

-519 NPDISDMIKHLPAVS
+519 NPNVSDTIKHLPAVS

-539 SEVPEAEK
+539 SEAPEAAR
-547 YISLVSDRYS
+547 YISLVSDRYT
-557 LEELKEM
+557 LKELKEM

-589 LGNHETHKKLV
+589 LRDHKVHTDLV
-600 PLLCEQANA
+600 LLLCEQADT

-626 LANGAIM
+626 LSNGAIM

-652 TSGEVHDVLT
+652 TSGEVHDVLV

-668 PVVTIGYGPDF
+668 PVVTLGYGPDF
-679 AVIRSKGVLMNI
+679 AVIRSKGVFMNI
-691 PKIVRELR
+691 PRIVRELR
-699 EEIKGAGV
+699 EEMKGAGI

-726 EVLSR
+726 EVLSK

-736 AVAEIQH
+736 AQSKVEQ

>member
-1 MNDKAVRL
+1 
-9 RNLFCAQA
+9 
-17 AERENEGSEE
+17 
-27 PLVLI
+27 
-32 LMSKECLDCHGRGY
+32 MSKECPDCHGRGY
-46 KIVSTNICPQCKG
+46 EFISTDVCPQCKG
-59 KGKSKSIDFMKMSE
+59 KGKSKSVDFMKFSE
-73 KNLDNFLKNGAAC
+73 KDIDSFLKEGATC
-86 AKCKGT
+86 EKCKGT
-92 GSIEVTTPC
+92 GSLEITLQC
-101 ETCEGLGRIYTCKV
+101 KTCEGLGNLYTCKV
-115 CGERIKNPSDP
+115 CGVRILELRDT
-126 EEEVCDSCA
+126 EDEICDSC
-135 LSQFVYALD
+135 SISKYVYSLD
-144 ESCDLKDVEAGK
+144 DSCDIKDVEAEK
-156 LYHGIVSSK
+156 LYHGIVNSK

-170 FVDLNPHVR
+170 FVDLNPHIR

-188 VPPEVGD
+188 TLPEMGD
-195 AVIVLVKSIKAGGK
+195 PVIVLVKSIKAGGK

-215 TPKKYETIELEKELP
+215 NLKKYETIEIEKELP
-230 LKNSAQIDSNMK
+230 LKNSAEIDSSMK
-242 GRLIRIEGEVIQ
+242 GRIIRIEGDVIQ

-259 GPTIFTISD
+259 GPTIFTIND
-268 EGGFVPC
+268 EGGFIQC

-281 GKRSYPHIDTGMV
+281 GKRSYPHIDVDMI

-302 LRDDQVQIEVMS
+302 LRDEQIQIEVMS

-320 EKEAIVRGRVEKVI
+320 KKETVVRERVERVI
-334 DEKAAPANIPFLIES
+334 DEKASPSDIPFLIKSDIMEK
-349 EILEELKPRMLHV
+349 LKPRMLLV

-367 KAILH
+367 KAIFH
-372 STPIILRHHA
+372 SRPIILRHHA

-396 ILPLITEIGGAD
+396 ILPLITDIGGTD

-435 ALEDLSRHGQ
+435 ALEDSSRHGQ

-468 RVYGINMLV
+468 EVYGIDMLV
-477 IDHHQPDKV
+477 IDHHHPDEI

-495 NPAHVGGDFGVTA
+495 NPAHVGGDFGVTS
-508 GMLCAEIARMI
+508 GMLCTEIARMI
-519 NPDISDMIKHLPAVS
+519 NPKVSDTIKHLPAVS

-539 SEVPEAEK
+539 SEAPEAAR
-547 YISLVSDRYS
+547 YISLVSNHYT

-589 LGNHETHKKLV
+589 LGDHAIHNKLIS
-600 PLLCEQANA
+600 LLCEQANT
-609 MIKEQLETCLF
+609 MIQEQLEICLF

-652 TSGEVHDVLT
+652 TSGEVHDVLV
-662 KRNPDK
+662 KKNPDK
-668 PVVTIGYGPDF
+668 AIVTIGYGPDF
-679 AVIRSKGVLMNI
+679 AVIRSKGIFMNI
-691 PKIVRELR
+691 PRIVRELR
-699 EEIKGAGV
+699 EEMKGAGV

-726 EVLSR
+726 EVLSK

-736 AVAEIQH
+736 ASTKVEY

>member
-1 MNDKAVRL
+1 
-9 RNLFCAQA
+9 
-17 AERENEGSEE
+17 
-27 PLVLI
+27 
-32 LMSKECLDCHGRGY
+32 MSKECPDCHGRGY
-46 KIVSTNICPQCKG
+46 EIISTEVCPLCKG
-59 KGKSKSIDFMKMSE
+59 KGKSKSIDFMKISE
-73 KNLDNFLKNGAAC
+73 KDIDSFLKNGAEC
-86 AKCKGT
+86 EKCKGT
-92 GSIEVTTPC
+92 GKIEVSKPC
-101 ETCEGLGRIYTCKV
+101 ESCRGLGNIFSCKV
-115 CGERIKNPSDP
+115 CGTRIYGA
-126 EEEVCDSCA
+126 EELEDEICSSCSR
-135 LSQFVYALD
+135 SQYVYALD
-144 ESCDLKDVEAGK
+144 DSCDLKDVEAGK
-156 LYHGIVSSK
+156 LYHGIVSSA

-170 FVDLNPHVR
+170 FVDLNSHVR
-179 GLMHSSNVG
+179 GLMHSSNVE
-188 VPPEVGD
+188 VPPDVGD

-215 TPKKYETIELEKELP
+215 TIAKYETIELEKELP
-230 LKNSAQIDSNMK
+230 VKNSAEIEPSMK

-281 GKRSYPHIDTGMV
+281 GKRAYPHIDVEMV

-302 LRDDQVQIEVMS
+302 LRDEQVQIEVMS

-320 EKEAIVRGRVEKVI
+320 AKEVEVRARVERVI
-334 DEKAAPANIPFLIES
+334 EEKAAPADIPFLVES
-349 EILEELKPRMLHV
+349 EIMEKLKPQMLHV

-367 KAILH
+367 KAIFH
-372 STPIILRHHA
+372 SKPIILRHHA

-435 ALEDLSRHGQ
+435 ALEDASRHGQ

-468 RVYGINMLV
+468 RVYDIDLLV
-477 IDHHQPDKV
+477 IDHHHPDEI
-486 VDQYLIGHV
+486 VDQFLIGHV

-508 GMLCAEIARMI
+508 GMLCAEVARMI
-519 NPDISDMIKHLPAVS
+519 NPDVSNTIRHLPAVS

-539 SEVPEAEK
+539 SEAPEAGR
-547 YISLVSDRYS
+547 YIGLASDRYT
-557 LEELKEM
+557 LADLKEM

-589 LGNHETHKKLV
+589 LGDHKTHKRLV
-600 PLLCEQANA
+600 SLLCEQANT
-609 MIKEQLETCLF
+609 MIKDQLDTCLS

-652 TSGEVHDVLT
+652 TSGEVHDVLC

-691 PKIVRELR
+691 PRIVRELR
-699 EEIKGAGV
+699 EELVGAGV
-707 SGGGHL
+707 NGGGHL

-736 AVAEIQH
+736 ASVEVEF

>member
-1 MNDKAVRL
+1 
-9 RNLFCAQA
+9 
-17 AERENEGSEE
+17 
-27 PLVLI
+27 
-32 LMSKECLDCHGRGY
+32 MSKECPDCHGRGY
-46 KIVSTNICPQCKG
+46 EVVSTEICPQCKG

-73 KNLDNFLKNGAAC
+73 KNLDSFLKNGTAC
-86 AKCKGT
+86 DKCKGT
-92 GSIEVTTPC
+92 GSIDITAPC
-101 ETCEGLGRIYTCKV
+101 KTCEGLGKIYTCKA
-115 CGERIKNPSDP
+115 CGARIENPQDP
-126 EEEVCDSCA
+126 DEELCDSCA
-135 LSQFVYALD
+135 RSQYVYALD

-170 FVDLNPHVR
+170 FVDLNSHVR

-188 VPPEVGD
+188 VPPEVGE
-195 AVIVLVKSIKAGGK
+195 AVIVLVKSVKAGGK

-215 TPKKYETIELEKELP
+215 TLKKYETIELEKELP
-230 LKNSAQIDSNMK
+230 LKNSAEIDSSMK
-242 GRLIRIEGEVIQ
+242 GRLLRIEGEVIQ

-259 GPTIFTISD
+259 GPTIFTIGD

-281 GKRSYPHIDTGMV
+281 GKRSYPHIDVGMI

-302 LRDDQVQIEVMS
+302 LRDDQIQIEVMS
-314 MKLLTG
+314 MKKLTG
-320 EKEAIVRGRVEKVI
+320 EKEAVVKGRVESVI
-334 DEKAAPANIPFLIES
+334 NEKAAPADIPFLVKS
-349 EILEELKPRMLHV
+349 EIMEKLKPKMLHV
-362 AKEIK
+362 AREIK

-382 DADGITSAIAIERA
+382 DADGITSAIALERA

-468 RVYGINMLV
+468 SVYGIDMLV
-477 IDHHQPDKV
+477 IDHHHPDEI

-508 GMLCAEIARMI
+508 GMLCAEVARMI
-519 NPDISDMIKHLPAVS
+519 NPDISDTIKHLPAVS

-539 SEVPEAEK
+539 SEAPEAER
-547 YISLVSDRYS
+547 YIALASDCYT

-589 LGNHETHKKLV
+589 LGDHETHKNLV
-600 PLLCEQANA
+600 SLLCEQANT
-609 MIKEQLETCLF
+609 MIQEQLETCLF
-620 NVKSHK
+620 NVKSQK

-662 KRNPDK
+662 KKYLDN

-699 EEIKGAGV
+699 EEMKGAGV

-736 AVAEIQH
+736 ASVDVEY

>member
-1 MNDKAVRL
+1 M
-9 RNLFCAQA
+9 
-17 AERENEGSEE
+17 
-27 PLVLI
+27 LI
-32 LMSKECLDCHGRGY
+32 LMSKECPDCHGRGY
-46 KIVSTNICPQCKG
+46 EVISTEVCPLCKG
-59 KGKSKSIDFMKMSE
+59 KGKSKSVDFMKISE
-73 KNLDNFLKNGAAC
+73 KEIDSFLKNGAAC
-86 AKCKGT
+86 EKCKGK
-92 GSIEVTTPC
+92 GSIEVTRSC
-101 ETCEGLGRIYTCKV
+101 EACEGLGKIYTCKV
-115 CGERIKNPSDP
+115 CGARIHELQDG
-126 EEEVCDSCA
+126 EEEICNSCSR
-135 LSQFVYALD
+135 SQHVYALD

-156 LYHGIVSSK
+156 LYHGIVSSI

-188 VPPEVGD
+188 TQPGVRD

-209 LDLIPK
+209 LDLIPQ
-215 TPKKYETIELEKELP
+215 TLTKYETIELEKELP
-230 LKNSAQIDSNMK
+230 LKNSSDIDTSMK
-242 GRLIRIEGEVIQ
+242 GRLVRIEGEVIQ

-259 GPTIFTISD
+259 GPTIFTIGD
-268 EGGFVPC
+268 EGGFIPC

-281 GKRSYPHIDTGMV
+281 GKRSYPHVDVGMI

-302 LRDDQVQIEVMS
+302 PRDEQVQIEVMS

-320 EKEAIVRGRVEKVI
+320 EKEAAVKSRVEMVI
-334 DEKAAPANIPFLIES
+334 DEKSTPADIPFLIES
-349 EILEELKPRMLHV
+349 DIMEKLKPRMLHV

-367 KAILH
+367 KAIFH

-435 ALEDLSRHGQ
+435 ALEDYARHGQ

-468 RVYGINMLV
+468 QVYGINMLV
-477 IDHHQPDKV
+477 VDHHHPDDI
-486 VDQYLIGHV
+486 VDQYLIGHA

-519 NPDISDMIKHLPAVS
+519 NPSISDTIKHLPAVS

-539 SEVPEAEK
+539 SEAPEAGR
-547 YISLVSDRYS
+547 YISLVSDRYT

-578 SGKGLI
+578 SGKGII

-589 LGNHETHKKLV
+589 LGNHTVHKNLV
-600 PLLCEQANA
+600 SLLCEQANT

-620 NVKSHK
+620 NVKSQK
-626 LANGAIM
+626 LANGTIM
-633 NVIDVEN
+633 NVLDVEN

-662 KRNPDK
+662 KRNPGK
-668 PVVTIGYGPDF
+668 PVVTLGYGPDF

-691 PKIVRELR
+691 PRIVRELR
-699 EEIKGAGV
+699 EEMKGAGV

-736 AVAEIQH
+736 ASTEVEY

>member
-1 MNDKAVRL
+1 M
-9 RNLFCAQA
+9 
-17 AERENEGSEE
+17 
-27 PLVLI
+27 LI
-32 LMSKECLDCHGRGY
+32 LMSKECPECHGRGY
-46 KIVSTNICPQCKG
+46 EVISTDICPQCKG
-59 KGKSKSIDFMKMSE
+59 KGKSKSIDFMKISE
-73 KNLDNFLKNGAAC
+73 KDIDSLLKSGAAC
-86 AKCKGT
+86 EKCKGT
-92 GSIEVTTPC
+92 GSIEVNTPC
-101 ETCEGLGRIYTCKV
+101 ETCEGLGRIYVCKV
-115 CGERIKNPSDP
+115 CGARISESRDT
-126 EEEVCDSCA
+126 EDEICDSCSR
-135 LSQFVYALD
+135 SQYVYALD
-144 ESCDLKDVEAGK
+144 KSCDLKDVEAGK
-156 LYHGIVSSK
+156 LYHGIVSST

-179 GLMHSSNVG
+179 GLMHSSNIG
-188 VPPEVGD
+188 IPPEVGE
-195 AVIVLVKSIKAGGK
+195 AVIVLVKSIKTGGK

-215 TPKKYETIELEKELP
+215 TLTKYETIELEKELP
-230 LKNSAQIDSNMK
+230 LKNSSKIDPSMK
-242 GRLIRIEGEVIQ
+242 GRLVRIEGEVIQ

-281 GKRSYPHIDTGMV
+281 GKRSYPHIDAGMI

-302 LRDDQVQIEVMS
+302 MRDDQIQIEVMS

-320 EKEAIVRGRVEKVI
+320 EKAATVRERVEKVI
-334 DEKAAPANIPFLIES
+334 EEKAAPADIPFLIQSDIMEK
-349 EILEELKPRMLHV
+349 LKPRMLHV

-435 ALEDLSRHGQ
+435 ALEDSSRHGQ

-468 RVYGINMLV
+468 KVYGIDMLV
-477 IDHHQPDKV
+477 IDHHHPDEI

-508 GMLCAEIARMI
+508 GMLCAEVARMI
-519 NPDISDMIKHLPAVS
+519 NPSVSDTIKHLPAVS

-539 SEVPEAEK
+539 SEAPEAGR
-547 YISLVSDRYS
+547 YISLASDRYT

-564 ALALDYEQFWLKFS
+564 ALALDYEQFWLRFS
-578 SGKGLI
+578 SGKGII

-589 LGNHETHKKLV
+589 LGDHDIHTNLV
-600 PLLCEQANA
+600 SLLCEQANT
-609 MIKEQLETCLF
+609 MIREQLEICLF
-620 NVKSHK
+620 NVKSQN
-626 LANGAIM
+626 LANGVIM

-662 KRNPDK
+662 KRNPNK
-668 PVVTIGYGPDF
+668 PLVTLGYGPDF

-691 PKIVRELR
+691 PMIVRELR
-699 EEIKGAGV
+699 EEMKGAGV

-726 EVLSR
+726 EVLSK
-731 LAEKI
+731 LTEKI
-736 AVAEIQH
+736 ASTEVEY

>member
-1 MNDKAVRL
+1 
-9 RNLFCAQA
+9 
-17 AERENEGSEE
+17 
-27 PLVLI
+27 
-32 LMSKECLDCHGRGY
+32 MSKECPDCHGRGY
-46 KIVSTNICPQCKG
+46 EVVSTDVCPQCKG
-59 KGKSKSIDFMKMSE
+59 KGKSKSIDFMKISE
-73 KNLDNFLKNGAAC
+73 KDIDGLLKSGAAC
-86 AKCKGT
+86 EKCKGT
-92 GSIEVTTPC
+92 GSVEVTTPC
-101 ETCEGLGRIYTCKV
+101 EACEGLGRIYICKV
-115 CGERIKNPSDP
+115 CGAKIPEPRDP
-126 EEEVCDSCA
+126 EDEICDSCSR
-135 LSQFVYALD
+135 SQFVYALD

-170 FVDLNPHVR
+170 FVDLNPQVR

-188 VPPEVGD
+188 VLPEVGD
-195 AVIVLVKSIKAGGK
+195 AVIVLVKSVKAGGK

-230 LKNSAQIDSNMK
+230 LKNSAEISPSMK
-242 GRLIRIEGEVIQ
+242 GKLVRIEGEVIQ

-259 GPTIFTISD
+259 GPTIFMISD

-281 GKRSYPHIDTGMV
+281 GKRSYPHIDVGMI
-294 VSITGEVT
+294 VSLTGEVT
-302 LRDDQVQIEVMS
+302 LRDEQVQIEVMS

-320 EKEAIVRGRVEKVI
+320 KKEDAVRTRVEKVI
-334 DEKAAPANIPFLIES
+334 DEKASPSNIPFLIES
-349 EILEELKPRMLHV
+349 EIMEKLKPRMLHV

-382 DADGITSAIAIERA
+382 DADGITSAIAIEKA
-396 ILPLITEIGGAD
+396 ILPLITEIGGNE

-468 RVYGINMLV
+468 QVYGIDMIV
-477 IDHHQPDKV
+477 IDHHHPDEI

-519 NPDISDMIKHLPAVS
+519 NPNVSDTIKHLPAVS

-539 SEVPEAEK
+539 SEAPEAAR
-547 YISLVSDRYS
+547 YISLVSDRYT
-557 LEELKEM
+557 LKELKEM

-589 LGNHETHKKLV
+589 LRDHKVHKDLV
-600 PLLCEQANA
+600 LLLCEQADT

-626 LANGAIM
+626 LSNGAIM

-652 TSGEVHDVLT
+652 TSGEVHDVLV

-668 PVVTIGYGPDF
+668 PVVTLGYGPDF
-679 AVIRSKGVLMNI
+679 AVIRSKGVFMNI
-691 PKIVRELR
+691 PRIVRELR
-699 EEIKGAGV
+699 EEMKGAGI

-726 EVLSR
+726 EVLSK

-736 AVAEIQH
+736 AQSKVEQ

>member
-1 MNDKAVRL
+1 
-9 RNLFCAQA
+9 
-17 AERENEGSEE
+17 
-27 PLVLI
+27 
-32 LMSKECLDCHGRGY
+32 MSKECPDCHGRGY
-46 KIVSTNICPQCKG
+46 EVVSTEICPQCKG

-73 KNLDNFLKNGAAC
+73 KNLDNFLKNGTAC
-86 AKCKGT
+86 DKCKGT
-92 GSIEVTTPC
+92 GSIDITTPC
-101 ETCEGLGRIYTCKV
+101 KTCEGLGKIYTCKA
-115 CGERIKNPSDP
+115 CGARIENPQDP
-126 EEEVCDSCA
+126 DEELCDSCA
-135 LSQFVYALD
+135 RSQYVYALD

-170 FVDLNPHVR
+170 FVDLNSHVR

-188 VPPEVGD
+188 VPPEVGE
-195 AVIVLVKSIKAGGK
+195 AVIVLVKSVKAGGK

-215 TPKKYETIELEKELP
+215 TLKKYETIELEKELP
-230 LKNSAQIDSNMK
+230 LKNSAEIDSSMK
-242 GRLIRIEGEVIQ
+242 GRLLRIEGEVIQ

-259 GPTIFTISD
+259 GPTIFTIGD

-281 GKRSYPHIDTGMV
+281 GKRSYPHIDVGMI

-302 LRDDQVQIEVMS
+302 LRDDQIQIEVMS
-314 MKLLTG
+314 MKKLTG
-320 EKEAIVRGRVEKVI
+320 EKEAVVKGRVESVI
-334 DEKAAPANIPFLIES
+334 NEKAAPADIPFLVKS
-349 EILEELKPRMLHV
+349 EIMEKLKPKMLHV
-362 AKEIK
+362 AREIK

-382 DADGITSAIAIERA
+382 DADGITSAIALERA

-468 RVYGINMLV
+468 SVYGIDMLV
-477 IDHHQPDKV
+477 IDHHHPDEI

-508 GMLCAEIARMI
+508 GMLCAEVARMI
-519 NPDISDMIKHLPAVS
+519 NPDISDTIKHLPAVS

-539 SEVPEAEK
+539 SEAPEAER
-547 YISLVSDRYS
+547 YIALASDCYT

-589 LGNHETHKKLV
+589 LGDHETHKNLV
-600 PLLCEQANA
+600 SLLCEQANT
-609 MIKEQLETCLF
+609 MIQEQLETCLF
-620 NVKSHK
+620 NVKSQK

-662 KRNPDK
+662 KKYLDN

-699 EEIKGAGV
+699 EEMKGAGV

-736 AVAEIQH
+736 ASADVEY

>member
-1 MNDKAVRL
+1 M
-9 RNLFCAQA
+9 
-17 AERENEGSEE
+17 
-27 PLVLI
+27 VLI
-32 LMSKECLDCHGRGY
+32 LMSKECPECHGRGY
-46 KIVSTNICPQCKG
+46 EVVSTNTCPQCKG
-59 KGKSKSIDFMKMSE
+59 KGKSKSIDFMKISE
-73 KNLDNFLKNGAAC
+73 KDIDSFLKSGTAC
-86 AKCKGT
+86 EKCKGT
-92 GSIEVTTPC
+92 GNIEVTTPC
-101 ETCEGLGRIYTCKV
+101 ETCEGLGRLYICKI
-115 CGERIKNPSDP
+115 CGAKISEPLDP
-126 EEEVCDSCA
+126 EDEICDSCSR
-135 LSQFVYALD
+135 SQFVYALD

-156 LYHGIVSSK
+156 LYHGIVSSV

-170 FVDLNPHVR
+170 FIDLNSHVR
-179 GLMHSSNVG
+179 GLMHSSNIG
-188 VPPEVGD
+188 VQPEVGD
-195 AVIVLVKSIKAGGK
+195 AVIVLVKSVKAGGK

-215 TPKKYETIELEKELP
+215 TLTKYETIELEKELP
-230 LKNSAQIDSNMK
+230 LKNSAEINPSMK

-259 GPTIFTISD
+259 GPTIFMISD

-281 GKRSYPHIDTGMV
+281 GKRSYPHIDVSMI

-302 LRDDQVQIEVMS
+302 LRDEQVQIEVMS

-320 EKEAIVRGRVEKVI
+320 EKADAVRARVEKVI
-334 DEKAAPANIPFLIES
+334 DEKSSPANIPFLIES
-349 EILEELKPRMLHV
+349 EIMEKLKPRMLHV

-396 ILPLITEIGGAD
+396 VLPLITEIGGTE

-454 NGSTEEDVPSMRQA
+454 NGSTEEDIPSMRQA
-468 RVYGINMLV
+468 KVYGIDMLV
-477 IDHHQPDKV
+477 IDHHHPDEI
-486 VDQYLIGHV
+486 VDEYLIGHV
-495 NPAHVGGDFGVTA
+495 NPAHVGGDFGVTS

-519 NPDISDMIKHLPAVS
+519 NPSISDTIKHLPAVS

-539 SEVPEAEK
+539 SEAPEAGR
-547 YISLVSDRYS
+547 YISLVSDRYT
-557 LEELKEM
+557 LEELKDM

-589 LGNHETHKKLV
+589 LGNHSIHKNLV
-600 PLLCEQANA
+600 ALLCEQANT

-652 TSGEVHDVLT
+652 TSGEVHDVLV

-699 EEIKGAGV
+699 EEMKGAGV

-726 EVLSR
+726 EVLSK

-736 AVAEIQH
+736 SHSKVEQ

>member
-1 MNDKAVRL
+1 
-9 RNLFCAQA
+9 
-17 AERENEGSEE
+17 
-27 PLVLI
+27 VLI
-32 LMSKECLDCHGRGY
+32 LMSKECPECHGRGY
-46 KIVSTNICPQCKG
+46 EVVSTSVCPQCKG
-59 KGKSKSIDFMKMSE
+59 KGKSKSVDFMKISE
-73 KNLDNFLKNGAAC
+73 KDIDGFLKNGAAC
-86 AKCKGT
+86 EKCNGT
-92 GSIEVTTPC
+92 GTIEVTKPC
-101 ETCEGLGRIYTCKV
+101 EACGGLGRIYTCKT
-115 CGERIKNPSDP
+115 CGARISELRDP
-126 EEEVCDSCA
+126 EDETCSSCSH
-135 LSQFVYALD
+135 SQFVYALD
-144 ESCDLKDVEAGK
+144 ESCDLKDIEAGK
-156 LYHGIVSSK
+156 LYHGIVSSM

-170 FVDLNPHVR
+170 FVDLNSHVR

-188 VPPEVGD
+188 TLPEVGD

-215 TPKKYETIELEKELP
+215 TLSKYETVELEKELP
-230 LKNSAQIDSNMK
+230 LKNSAEINPSMK

-259 GPTIFTISD
+259 GPTIFMISD

-281 GKRSYPHIDTGMV
+281 GKRSYPHIDVGMI
-294 VSITGEVT
+294 VSITGEIT
-302 LRDDQVQIEVMS
+302 LRDEQVQIEVMS

-320 EKEAIVRGRVEKVI
+320 KKEDAVRTRVEKVI
-334 DEKAAPANIPFLIES
+334 DKKAEPADIPFLVES
-349 EILEELKPRMLHV
+349 EIMEKLKPRMLHV

-396 ILPLITEIGGAD
+396 ILPLITEIGGME

-468 RVYGINMLV
+468 KVYGIDMLV
-477 IDHHQPDKV
+477 VDHHHPDEI

-495 NPAHVGGDFGVTA
+495 NPAHVGGDFGVTS

-519 NPDISDMIKHLPAVS
+519 NPSISDTIKHLPAVS

-539 SEVPEAEK
+539 SEAPEAGR
-547 YISLVSDRYS
+547 YISLVSDRYT

-589 LGNHETHKKLV
+589 LGDHILHKKLV
-600 PLLCEQANA
+600 SLLCEQADA

-620 NVKSHK
+620 NVKAHK

-652 TSGEVHDVLT
+652 TSGEVHDVIV
-662 KRNPDK
+662 KKNPDK

-699 EEIKGAGV
+699 EEMKGAGV

-726 EVLSR
+726 EVLSK
-731 LAEKI
+731 LADKI
-736 AVAEIQH
+736 AHAKVEH